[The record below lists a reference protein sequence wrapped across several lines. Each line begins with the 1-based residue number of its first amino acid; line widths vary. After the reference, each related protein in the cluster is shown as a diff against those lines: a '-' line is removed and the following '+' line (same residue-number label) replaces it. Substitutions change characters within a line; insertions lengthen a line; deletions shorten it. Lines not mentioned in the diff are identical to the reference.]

1 VTIEPRRGP
10 AVQVREVRTA
20 SVPEWST
27 AVSHSFVPL
36 QVLDAVEDFRGRMRG
51 RRVDDIFLSTVNASA
66 HTVERTPRLIGDS
79 DRLYYKLTL
88 QIGGTAILVQDGRE
102 AVLQPGDVAI
112 YDTGRPY
119 TLSVDEGTD
128 AVVIMFPQDKLELS
142 HQQVSTLTAVP
153 LSLGTGLGQMVSP
166 FLHQVGRN
174 LDLLH
179 GSAGMR
185 IVRTTVDLVGTML
198 THELTSRGTS
208 ADDRRSVLMFGVYD
222 FINRN
227 LASHELGPEMIARA
241 SYISV
246 GYLHSLFRAR
256 GTTVNAWIRERR
268 LENARRD
275 LLDPLLAGR
284 SIAAIAASWG
294 FPDAA
299 HFSKVFRAVVGVSA
313 SEYRAT
319 AGDVQFEIG

>member
-1 VTIEPRRGP
+1 MTIDPQRGP
-10 AVQVREVRTA
+10 AVPVREVRTA

-36 QVLDAVEDFRGRMRG
+36 QVIDAVEDFRGRMRG

-66 HTVERTPRLIGDS
+66 HTVERTRRLIHDS

-102 AVLQPGDVAI
+102 AVLHPGDIAI

-142 HQQVSTLTAVP
+142 HQQISSLTAVP
-153 LSLGTGLGQMVSP
+153 LSLSTGLGQMVSP

-174 LDLLH
+174 LDMLH

-185 IVRTTVDLVGTML
+185 IVHTTVDLVATML
-198 THELTSRGTS
+198 THELTRRGSS
-208 ADDRRSVLMFGVYD
+208 ADDRRAVLMFTVHD

-227 LASHELGPEMIARA
+227 LASPDLGPESIARA
-241 SYISV
+241 SFISV

-268 LENARRD
+268 LEHARRD
-275 LLDPLLAGR
+275 LIDPLLAHR
-284 SIAAIAASWG
+284 SIAAIAAGCG

-313 SEYRAT
+313 SEYRAS
-319 AGDVQFEIG
+319 AGEVQSAIG